1 MTHPCE
7 NKCPNYQG
15 EQCSTCMIHED
26 VEGIDMRDALDQVLD
41 EVAGE
46 GEPL

>member
-1 MTHPCE
+1 MTHLCE
-7 NKCPNYQG
+7 NKCPHYDG
-15 EQCSTCMIHED
+15 ECCSTCLIHDD
-26 VEGIDMRDALDQVLD
+26 VEGVSMIDALNQVLD